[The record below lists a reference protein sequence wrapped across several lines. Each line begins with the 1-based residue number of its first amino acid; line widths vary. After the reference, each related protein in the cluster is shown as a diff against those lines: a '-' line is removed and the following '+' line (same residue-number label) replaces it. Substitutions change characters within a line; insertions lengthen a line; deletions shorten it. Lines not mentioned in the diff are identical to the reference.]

1 MDEIAKATHERGGGG
16 SRQREQACRKYKM
29 SDPSNQDQPG
39 LNEWPEESNDQRAV
53 VDQPS
58 NLPEQPGGQF
68 ILADQLEEPS
78 GQLADQP
85 ELPGTPSSGLLD
97 LGRTGQVEAPSLPPE
112 QQPTAKLHSL
122 PVAPPPEFPG
132 VTPSIENAIT
142 LPRVS
147 AAVSAPA
154 APVERPQPVPAPTI
168 PPAPPTLPVRPVPP
182 PRIGINRRFTLTL
195 VAITIAFL
203 LVGVGILIAGYN
215 AARAELQPVQAA
227 QAFCRD
233 LQSHNDSAAYTLLAS
248 GYQSQVT
255 MTQFVQASQL
265 QDQVDGKIRACPTAT
280 GPGIDLSFGSPRDHQ
295 SFLVTIVRNKPL
307 RGHIALVRE
316 NGVWKVEG
324 LEQSLA
330 GTNLGPLLVADTFC
344 QALIKG
350 DYATAYST
358 LSSRQQSL
366 ATEQVF
372 ALQFSSA
379 LGGPVKLNSCTLDYT
394 TYTIRTGAA
403 AISAA
408 FNLTISTSTGG
419 TLSTNL
425 KTVLSF
431 IQENGAWKVDDF
443 SLQPSAS

>member
-1 MDEIAKATHERGGGG
+1 
-16 SRQREQACRKYKM
+16 M

-39 LNEWPEESNDQRAV
+39 VNGWPKEPNDQLAV
-53 VDQPS
+53 ADQPG
-58 NLPEQPGGQF
+58 NLPEQPSGQF
-68 ILADQLEEPS
+68 TLADQMEEP
-78 GQLADQP
+78 
-85 ELPGTPSSGLLD
+85 GTSSSSLLD
-97 LGRTGQVEAPSLPPE
+97 PDRTGQAEAPSLPPE

-122 PVAPPPEFPG
+122 PVGPPEFPG

-142 LPRVS
+142 QPRVS

-154 APVERPQPVPAPTI
+154 APVERPQPVPVPTI
-168 PPAPPTLPVRPVPP
+168 PVTPPTLPALPARPVPP
-182 PRIGINRRFTLTL
+182 PRIGTNRRFTLTL
-195 VAITIAFL
+195 VAIVIAFL
-203 LVGVGILIAGYN
+203 LVGGGILIAAYN
-215 AARAELQPVQAA
+215 AAQAELQPVQAA

-233 LQSHNDSAAYTLLAS
+233 LKSQNDSAAYALLAS

-280 GPGIDLSFGSPRDHQ
+280 GPGIDLSFSSPRDHQ
-295 SFLVTIVRNKPL
+295 SFLITILRNKPL

-372 ALQFSSA
+372 ALQFGSA

-394 TYTIRTGAA
+394 TYAIRTRAA
-403 AISAA
+403 AISAT